1 MAEAAVK
8 VVEQSA
14 PAQTISGGH
23 LVAKVLRGGTEGE
36 ILKLMK
42 RDFTTV
48 RHVKPKASRADSK
61 EIYVLA
67 TGFKGKHTP

>member
-23 LVAKVLRGGTEGE
+23 LVAKALRAVED
-36 ILKLMK
+36 LHSKY
-42 RDFTTV
+42 
-48 RHVKPKASRADSK
+48 ASAK
-61 EIYVLA
+61 
-67 TGFKGKHTP
+67 